1 MASSINRGLL
11 SIGIFLIIAVASIM
25 LASLTIIAWEL
36 VPPLMI
42 ALCGCW
48 LLVLAGM
55 QSTSP
60 EKYGRSA
67 TSLLG
72 WGVLFIAVGGALF
85 VVGFG
90 LVYAFAIV
98 LLALAGLAIFAAVRR
113 K

>member
-1 MASSINRGLL
+1 MANSVNRSLL
-11 SIGIFLIIAVASIM
+11 SIGVFLIIIVVSVM
-25 LASLTIIAWEL
+25 LASLNVFAWGL

-55 QSTSP
+55 QSSSP

-67 TSLLG
+67 MSLLG

-85 VVGFG
+85 VAGFD
-90 LVYAFAIV
+90 LIYSFAIV
-98 LLALAGLAIFAAVRR
+98 LLALAALAIFAAFRR

>member
-1 MASSINRGLL
+1 MTNSVNRSLL
-11 SIGIFLIIAVASIM
+11 SIGVFLIIVVVSVM
-25 LASLTIIAWEL
+25 LASLNVFAWGL
-36 VPPLMI
+36 VPPVMI

-55 QSTSP
+55 QSASP

-67 TSLLG
+67 MSLLG

-85 VVGFG
+85 LADFG
-90 LVYAFAIV
+90 LIYAFTIV
-98 LLALAGLAIFAAVRR
+98 LLALAALAIFAAFRR

>member
-1 MASSINRGLL
+1 M
-11 SIGIFLIIAVASIM
+11 
-25 LASLTIIAWEL
+25 
-36 VPPLMI
+36 MI

-48 LLVLAGM
+48 LLALGGM
-55 QSTSP
+55 QAANP

-67 TSLLG
+67 MSFFG

-98 LLALAGLAIFAAVRR
+98 LLALAGLAIFAAFQR